1 MNTKD
6 GRGEVF
12 TAEELEKMN
21 NELKNHEGEGKTL
34 PESLKKENI
43 EKLIAD
49 VPQAE
54 ENETKEE
61 KEIRTKKKRDSRLA
75 VKVLAFAAAFAIV
88 FTSLI
93 TVKPWRYTTSHIKRQ
108 NKPIPVKPV
117 EDYTEIET
125 LFANYVEKYQKAYA
139 NRKSYGLSGIF
150 NMKSSSAGMAID
162 EASAE
167 TAAPGAAPGAAN
179 ATAAAAPADDGSSA
193 ANEKNYGKTN
203 EQVEGVHE
211 ADIIKTDGKYI
222 YAVLPAHE
230 DYEAYNN
237 ALVSNGA
244 IVKSANLPHIKSQC
258 AIAVFEVKEDGSLE
272 RAGTVTIAPEPESST
287 IYSMHLNEFYINGD
301 RLTAV
306 VTGEAYLDRI
316 EREEP
321 LADTTAAPAET
332 LKAETAETTA
342 APANIIDEPELVV
355 AEPGIA
361 AAAPVITPVEPEA
374 AAEPETAAAEPGE
387 AKSTPGYNP
396 DEAAETPPETEPVE
410 DTAAVVD
417 EPVMAADCY
426 VYPYY
431 NSKSVTMVMTCD
443 ISDIKNPKELSRT
456 YQDGWY
462 ISSRN
467 IGSEFVLI
475 TNYNINLYMESD
487 AVIDN
492 CVPKCGTG
500 AENYKRIPNDSIC
513 IMEQVNDSRYLVASV
528 FDINNP
534 EGTLKSEAVLG
545 GGENIYCTANT
556 LYVTSSEST
565 YTSDIAEEI
574 FGAGSSDI
582 ITQLYKFDI
591 TGGDINYLA
600 SATVA
605 GFALDQF
612 SIDEKDGYLRIATST
627 GYWGKDVVNIIH
639 VLDKDLKAVG
649 TLGGI
654 AKGEVIKAVR
664 FSGDTAYV
672 VTFEQTDPLFV
683 IDLSN
688 PNEPKI
694 TGELKL
700 PGYSQYLHPV
710 AENLLLG
717 VGVDG
722 DENGAKNGLKISLFD
737 VSDPKNPVEADRFVV
752 AGYDIQDGSSY
763 SYCNISSAAQYY
775 HKAFCFDS
783 ENGIVYIPYEK
794 YENSWVNYGNYESN
808 NKQTY
813 GAYAF
818 KIDTANKKLAAPTDY
833 LCSSSENCYSSV
845 ERVTYV
851 GETVICFSNSG
862 SRLYSFN
869 GKSAQMIS
877 NIGL

>member
-6 GRGEVF
+6 SRGEVF
-12 TAEELEKMN
+12 TAEELDALNK
-21 NELKNHEGEGKTL
+21 ELKNHEGEGTEL
-34 PESLKKENI
+34 PESLNKENI
-43 EKLIAD
+43 EKLIAA

-54 ENETKEE
+54 ESETKEE
-61 KEIRTKKKRDSRLA
+61 KAARTKKKRDSRLA

-88 FTSLI
+88 FTSVM

-125 LFANYVEKYQKAYA
+125 LFADYVEKYQKAINA
-139 NRKSYGLSGIF
+139 GKSYRLSGAF
-150 NMKSSSAGMAID
+150 NMKSASSGMAVVD

-179 ATAAAAPADDGSSA
+179 ATAAAAPADGASTA

-222 YAVLPAHE
+222 YAVLPSHE
-230 DYEAYNN
+230 DYESYN
-237 ALVSNGA
+237 AAIMKGA
-244 IVKSANLPHIKSQC
+244 KTPHIKSDC

-272 RAGTVTIAPEPESST
+272 RAGTVTVTPEPESST

-301 RLTAV
+301 KLTAV

-316 EREEP
+316 ERETP
-321 LADTTAAPAET
+321 LEETTAAPAET
-332 LKAETAETTA
+332 LKAEAAETTA
-342 APANIIDEPELVV
+342 APAVIIDEPEVAV
-355 AEPGIA
+355 AEPEIT
-361 AAAPVITPVEPEA
+361 AAAPVI
-374 AAEPETAAAEPGE
+374 AAAEPGVAAAPE
-387 AKSTPGYNP
+387 EVKSTPGYNP
-396 DEAAETPPETEPVE
+396 DEAALTPPETEPVE
-410 DTAAVVD
+410 DTAIVVD

-426 VYPYY
+426 VYPY
-431 NSKSVTMVMTCD
+431 NSKSVTMVMTYD

-534 EGTLKSEAVLG
+534 ESTLKSEAVLG
-545 GGENIYCTANT
+545 GGENIYCTENT
-556 LYVTSSEST
+556 LYVTSSESS
-565 YTSDIAEEI
+565 YSNDLAEEI

-591 TGGDINYLA
+591 TGGDIKYLA

-627 GYWGKDVVNIIH
+627 GYWGKDVVNIVH

-688 PNEPKI
+688 PKEPKI

-752 AGYDIQDGSSY
+752 AGYDNQNGSSY
-763 SYCNISSAAQYY
+763 SYCNITSAAQYY

-794 YENSWVNYGNYESN
+794 YENSWVNYGNYAFNSR
-808 NKQTY
+808 QTF

-818 KIDTANKKLAAPTDY
+818 EIDTANKKLAAPTDY
-833 LCSSSENCYSSV
+833 TCVNSENPYYYNPV

-851 GETVICFSNSG
+851 GDTVICFSNSG
-862 SRLYSFN
+862 SRLFSFN